1 MIVMNNQKN
10 TYIFVPQHKLICLF
24 NFCLERC
31 STRYPFKAKR
41 PSLITQHSLPSLPH
55 GSCWEKKKLGRE
67 VRVGGWE
74 KMWRTTMIWR
84 ARSISDIPLH
94 RLRVRRH
101 RHG

>member
-24 NFCLERC
+24 NSCLERC

-55 GSCWEKKKLGRE
+55 GSCWGKKKNSDGRSE
-67 VRVGGWE
+67 LVDGKKCG
-74 KMWRTTMIWR
+74 
-84 ARSISDIPLH
+84 AAL
-94 RLRVRRH
+94 
-101 RHG
+101 